1 MRMHRPAHSVTSI
14 QPDLRKFPSGPR
26 IEQVMTG
33 VAAQNPSV
41 QSPPAPAVV
50 ADIMRRPIAT
60 VDQYDHVAAA
70 AYLMKHVAVTAL
82 MVVDGR
88 TGQAVGIIT
97 EGDVALAVAD
107 GQDVNDVK
115 VHDAITTRP
124 AVIDPAASIIDAAKI
139 MTSSHARHLPVGD
152 RAGLIGTVDIND
164 VCQALIGPG
173 EG

>member
-1 MRMHRPAHSVTSI
+1 
-14 QPDLRKFPSGPR
+14 
-26 IEQVMTG
+26 MTG
-33 VAAQNPSV
+33 VAVQNPPV
-41 QSPPAPAVV
+41 QPSPAPATV
-50 ADIMRRPIAT
+50 ADIMRQPVTA
-60 VDQYDHVAAA
+60 VDQNDHVAAA
-70 AYLMKHVAVTAL
+70 AYLMKHTAETAL
-82 MVVDGR
+82 MVIDAR
-88 TGQAVGIIT
+88 IDQAVGIIT
-97 EGDVALAVAD
+97 EGDVARAVAD

-173 EG
+173 EA

>member
-1 MRMHRPAHSVTSI
+1 
-14 QPDLRKFPSGPR
+14 
-26 IEQVMTG
+26 MTG
-33 VAAQNPSV
+33 VAVQNPPV
-41 QSPPAPAVV
+41 QPSPAPATV
-50 ADIMRRPIAT
+50 ADIMRQPVTA
-60 VDQYDHVAAA
+60 VDQNDHVAAA

-88 TGQAVGIIT
+88 TGQAIGIIT

>member
-1 MRMHRPAHSVTSI
+1 
-14 QPDLRKFPSGPR
+14 
-26 IEQVMTG
+26 MTG
-33 VAAQNPSV
+33 VAVQNPPV
-41 QSPPAPAVV
+41 QPSPAPATV
-50 ADIMRRPIAT
+50 ADIMRQPVTA
-60 VDQYDHVAAA
+60 VDQNDHVAAA
-70 AYLMKHVAVTAL
+70 AYLMKHTAETAL

-124 AVIDPAASIIDAAKI
+124 AVIDPTTSVRDAAKI
-139 MTSSHARHLPVGD
+139 MTRGHFRHLPVVGP
-152 RAGLIGTVDIND
+152 AGLLGTVDIND
-164 VCQALIGPG
+164 VCQALIGAD